1 MGSAEEKDGGNA
13 HFVLVFVAC
22 AEPDGWSLELEV
34 RFAISK
40 TQETLGE
47 D

>member
-1 MGSAEEKDGGNA
+1 
-13 HFVLVFVAC
+13 VLVFVAC

-40 TQETLGE
+40 TGEGTLGE